1 MEKKET
7 RKKRQKKIIFAEA
20 YALSNGNTSQAL
32 REAGYSAKSVAYAQE
47 LLKDPEVQEHIAWV
61 QMVRAKE
68 TNDLRKAID
77 AGAAQALDD
86 LVRLRDWARERLE
99 DAEGPL
105 LMLAVKTL
113 REISTYMIDKSIPN
127 PPTRQEITGRDGEPL
142 KVILEESL
150 DEWAQ

>member
-7 RKKRQKKIIFAEA
+7 RKKRQKKILFAEA
-20 YALSNGNTSQAL
+20 YALSNGNTAQAL

-47 LLKDPEVQEHIAWV
+47 LLKDPEVQEHIRWV

-77 AGAAQALDD
+77 EGAAQALDD
-86 LVRLRDWARERLE
+86 LVRLRDWAREKLE
-99 DAEGPL
+99 TADGPL

-127 PPTRQEITGRDGEPL
+127 PPTKMEHAGKDGEPL
-142 KVILEESL
+142 KIILEGPL